1 MCSVTEGTIRDRTRF
16 LLGWDQSEAPTMTQS
31 YECQQNT
38 LKMNRRKPSHT
49 YQHQP
54 YATTWQRY
62 RKTSE
67 SSNSTYSDY
76 SEPSPSTTPSTSSSE
91 YSLYSPGT
99 STENLC
105 RQIERSS
112 GQNQFR
118 KLVDTISDA
127 LECEDLE
134 KRRYF
139 LSHEAEAI
147 LYGNTQIFESLSL
160 TSGSPNVPED
170 LAEIDVTPFRNL
182 ISQNFSSH
190 SCNSQSH
197 LIRAFNQ

>member
-16 LLGWDQSEAPTMTQS
+16 LLGWDQSDTSSIPQS
-31 YECQQNT
+31 YDT
-38 LKMNRRKPSHT
+38 LKMNRTKPLHT

-54 YATTWQRY
+54 YASDWQRY

-76 SEPSPSTTPSTSSSE
+76 SQPSPSTTPSSSSLD
-91 YSLYSPGT
+91 YGLYSPGT

-105 RQIERSS
+105 RRIERTSYS
-112 GQNQFR
+112 PGQNQLR

-147 LYGNTQIFESLSL
+147 LYGNTQIFESLSIN
-160 TSGSPNVPED
+160 SGNANVPED

-182 ISQNFSSH
+182 IEQNFSSH
-190 SCNSQSH
+190 PCNTQSH
-197 LIRAFNQ
+197 LIRALNQ

>member
-1 MCSVTEGTIRDRTRF
+1 
-16 LLGWDQSEAPTMTQS
+16 
-31 YECQQNT
+31 
-38 LKMNRRKPSHT
+38 MNRPKPSHT

-67 SSNSTYSDY
+67 SSISTCSDY
-76 SEPSPSTTPSTSSSE
+76 SQPSPSTTPSTSSSE
-91 YSLYSPGT
+91 CSLYNPGT

-105 RQIERSS
+105 RRIERSS

-147 LYGNTQIFESLSL
+147 LYGNTKIFESLSIN
-160 TSGSPNVPED
+160 SENANVPED
-170 LAEIDVTPFRNL
+170 LAEIDVTPFKNL

-190 SCNSQSH
+190 TCNSQSH
-197 LIRAFNQ
+197 LIRALNQ